1 MHLSHKIY
9 FSQMMLDT
17 SATTRRY
24 LLRFSSSAS
33 VCEEVAKLEKN
44 PKQHKY

>member
-17 SATTRRY
+17 NATNGPY
-24 LLRFSSSAS
+24 LLRVSSRAW
-33 VCEEVAKLEKN
+33 VCEEVGKLKKK
-44 PKQHKY
+44 KQRKF